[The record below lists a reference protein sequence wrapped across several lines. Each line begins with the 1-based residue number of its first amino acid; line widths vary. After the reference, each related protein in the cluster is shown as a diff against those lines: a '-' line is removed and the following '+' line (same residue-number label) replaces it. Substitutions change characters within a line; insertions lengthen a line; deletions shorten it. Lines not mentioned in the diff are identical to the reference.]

1 MANPILCATMRPNP
15 VLCATSG
22 AARIHLVVPSH
33 GLLISSYL
41 ISSHLVGAI
50 KFHSSTSP
58 ALVFGV
64 GGWVLEN
71 LKLLLLPLLLLL
83 STMAAAD
90 AWRPA
95 ASNLCRSTKGRDA
108 RLRDGVTLGP
118 IRCHA

>member
-1 MANPILCATMRPNP
+1 VTASR
-15 VLCATSG
+15 
-22 AARIHLVVPSH
+22 ARRRGDHL
-33 GLLISSYL
+33 LENL
-41 ISSHLVGAI
+41 
-50 KFHSSTSP
+50 
-58 ALVFGV
+58 
-64 GGWVLEN
+64 LEN

-95 ASNLCRSTKGRDA
+95 ASNLCRSMKGRDA